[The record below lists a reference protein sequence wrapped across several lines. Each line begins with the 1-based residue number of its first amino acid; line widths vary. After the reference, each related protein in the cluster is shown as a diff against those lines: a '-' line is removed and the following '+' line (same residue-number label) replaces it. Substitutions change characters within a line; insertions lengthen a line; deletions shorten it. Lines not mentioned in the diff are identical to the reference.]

1 MRQLGE
7 CAMAVI
13 QHIEALKAKHA
24 DLDRQIA
31 QETQRPI
38 PDPTTLH
45 GLKKEKLKL
54 KDEIIRLQD

>member
-1 MRQLGE
+1 
-7 CAMAVI
+7 MAVI
-13 QHIEALKAKHA
+13 QHIESLKAKHA